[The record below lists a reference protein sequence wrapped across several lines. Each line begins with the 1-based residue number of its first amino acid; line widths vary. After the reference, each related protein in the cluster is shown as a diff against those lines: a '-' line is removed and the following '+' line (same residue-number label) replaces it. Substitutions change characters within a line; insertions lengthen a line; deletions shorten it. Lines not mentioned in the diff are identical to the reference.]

1 MSGDIMI
8 RIDKVRLGF
17 SLSVIAFIM
26 TIIVSGSP
34 DFIEMNPILAIL
46 FNEFNNYHVIF
57 IYAFMWAIIFT
68 MYEVIND
75 KVSGYYAEYAA
86 NIILLIGFFDLL
98 HNVISIIK
106 FYGL

>member
-1 MSGDIMI
+1 MI

-17 SLSVIAFIM
+17 SLSVMAFII
-26 TIIVSGSP
+26 TIIASGSP
-34 DFIEMNPILAIL
+34 NFIEMNPILAIL
-46 FNEFNNYHVIF
+46 FNEFNNYNVIF
-57 IYAFMWAIIFT
+57 MYAFIWAVIFT
-68 MYEVIND
+68 MYKIIDD
-75 KVSGYYAEYAA
+75 KMSRYHAEYAA